1 MPEKANFSFHCRAMV
16 VCLAGHSQASVTQK
30 LSLNI
35 LQAMNCITKMQ
46 VGVTTLCRGGSGGLI
61 SLFEERHF
69 DF

>member
-61 SLFEERHF
+61 SFFEERHF